1 MGLKVEF
8 RQSNKTVEW
17 DDSLGSILELAG
29 EHGIEIES
37 ECEQG
42 VCGTCKTKLISGEVE
57 METEDGLDDTD
68 LEENMI
74 LLCVSVPKTDV
85 VIEA

>member
-1 MGLKVEF
+1 MSLKVEF

-17 DDSLGSILELAG
+17 DDAFGSILELA
-29 EHGIEIES
+29 EENGIEIES

-74 LLCVSVPKTDV
+74 LLCVSVPKTDLA
-85 VIEA
+85 IEA

>member
-1 MGLKVEF
+1 MSLKVEF

-17 DDSLGSILELAG
+17 DDGFRSILELAEEDG
-29 EHGIEIES
+29 TEMES
-37 ECEQG
+37 ECEQW

-57 METEDGLDDTD
+57 METEYGLDDTD

-74 LLCVSVPKTDV
+74 LLCVSVPKTDIA
-85 VIEA
+85 IEA